1 MANSTSTRTPRVF
14 EVQRRMIEIHEI
26 RNSLAKHLMAE
37 LGDGSI
43 PGVNLDNLSRFARDV
58 MELNREFNELSA
70 EHREIMGK

>member
-1 MANSTSTRTPRVF
+1 MTTTYNPRVF
-14 EVQRRMIEIHEI
+14 QVQDRMIEIHEI
-26 RNSLAKHLMAE
+26 RDSLAKHLMAE

-70 EHREIMGK
+70 EHKELMGK